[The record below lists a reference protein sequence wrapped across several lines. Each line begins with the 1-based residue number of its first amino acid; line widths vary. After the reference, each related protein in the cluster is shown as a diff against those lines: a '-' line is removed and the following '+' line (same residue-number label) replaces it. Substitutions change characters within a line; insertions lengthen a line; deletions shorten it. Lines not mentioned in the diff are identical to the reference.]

1 MWIRESSISFAYDE
15 STEAMRA
22 LAEVTITAGVAA
34 FPPQLVSR
42 AGALVSV
49 LHTEAE
55 LWAFRGTDHP
65 VRARQKHRVCTRQYS
80 LQGSCPKGD
89 LWIEA
94 VLGRGKF
101 LCTEAWELQLPLS
114 LQRPC
119 LSTETTAVPI
129 AAV

>member
-1 MWIRESSISFAYDE
+1 MWIWEAPISFTYDE

-55 LWAFRGTDHP
+55 LWAFRGTDYP
-65 VRARQKHRVCTRQYS
+65 GRARQKHRVCTRRYS

-89 LWIEA
+89 FGIEA
-94 VLGRGKF
+94 VGGRGKPA
-101 LCTEAWELQLPLS
+101 LCKGRGSSCA
-114 LQRPC
+114 QRPGNFSF
-119 LSTETTAVPI
+119 L
-129 AAV
+129 

>member
-1 MWIRESSISFAYDE
+1 MWIWESPISFAYDE

-65 VRARQKHRVCTRQYS
+65 VRARQKHRVCTRRYS

-89 LWIEA
+89 FGIEA
-94 VLGRGKF
+94 VGGRGKPA
-101 LCTEAWELQLPLS
+101 LCKGRGSSCA
-114 LQRPC
+114 QRPGNF
-119 LSTETTAVPI
+119 I
-129 AAV
+129 IF

>member
-1 MWIRESSISFAYDE
+1 MWIWESPISFAYDE

-65 VRARQKHRVCTRQYS
+65 VRARQKHRVCTRRYS

-89 LWIEA
+89 LWIKV
-94 VLGRGKF
+94 VLGRGKPAPSKGRGNS
-101 LCTEAWELQLPLS
+101 CA
-114 LQRPC
+114 QRPGNFSF
-119 LSTETTAVPI
+119 L
-129 AAV
+129 

>member
-1 MWIRESSISFAYDE
+1 M
-15 STEAMRA
+15 
-22 LAEVTITAGVAA
+22 
-34 FPPQLVSR
+34 
-42 AGALVSV
+42 
-49 LHTEAE
+49 
-55 LWAFRGTDHP
+55 
-65 VRARQKHRVCTRQYS
+65 CTRQYS

-119 LSTETTAVPI
+119 LNKETTAVPI
-129 AAV
+129 HAVSVARYGWASSAWFFSLFSRGRDGAGGALLVLGDLSNQLDSALTADSLG

>member
-1 MWIRESSISFAYDE
+1 M
-15 STEAMRA
+15 
-22 LAEVTITAGVAA
+22 
-34 FPPQLVSR
+34 
-42 AGALVSV
+42 
-49 LHTEAE
+49 
-55 LWAFRGTDHP
+55 
-65 VRARQKHRVCTRQYS
+65 CTRQYS

-119 LSTETTAVPI
+119 LNKETTAVPI
-129 AAV
+129 HAVSVARYGWAASAWFFLFLVFKGKGWSRGSPAGPQ